1 MEHMEQERKVLLEKL
16 EDLEGHGPSRT
27 FSMSL
32 PTKIEQWALLLSTLV
47 GCFCFPVRTWTT
59 RSKFPF

>member
-32 PTKIEQWALLLSTLV
+32 PTKIEQ
-47 GCFCFPVRTWTT
+47 
-59 RSKFPF
+59 